1 MKRRFN
7 YDYEGEYYTDKL
19 NFYTTILGNGSIC
32 FDLYDFSVMYHDI
45 HDSLILDELE
55 AFLYEYFE
63 DETELRN
70 IIFNE
75 SDIDTIYSFVKNYY
89 EDRNYKVN

>member
-1 MKRRFN
+1 MKLRFD
-7 YDYEGEYYTDKL
+7 YDYMCEYYTKSL
-19 NFYTTILGNGSIC
+19 NFDITITARGSID
-32 FDLYDFSVMYHDI
+32 FDLYDFCVMYRNS
-45 HDSLILDELE
+45 HDSLSLDEME

-70 IIFNE
+70 TIFNE